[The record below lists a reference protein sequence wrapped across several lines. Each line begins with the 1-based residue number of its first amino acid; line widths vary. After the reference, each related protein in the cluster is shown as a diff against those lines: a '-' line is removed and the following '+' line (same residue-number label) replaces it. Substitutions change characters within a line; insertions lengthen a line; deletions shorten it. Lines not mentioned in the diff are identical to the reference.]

1 MRKILLLTLIIIS
14 INFVNAD
21 VICEYASNADSTSQ
35 NVRGSL
41 AVYATGMPDAR
52 TSGECS
58 SWSGYGHSWTPAN
71 WNFKANLTLRYEKGI
86 SVKNLSVIGDY
97 DMCLSGI
104 WLKNSS
110 NGEIKKISNGNDNR
124 CNAYYL
130 LDDSFIGDI
139 IILQSCGWS
148 WSAVDAVQMCGETQ
162 NLDNVNRDN
171 NSNDNKNGHDV
182 FYIVSTS
189 WGSVQSSGFLDFF
202 VGQYLRWHAPHIF
215 GSPRPFLIFLLP
227 LVPK

>member
-97 DMCLSGI
+97 DM
-104 WLKNSS
+104 
-110 NGEIKKISNGNDNR
+110 
-124 CNAYYL
+124 
-130 LDDSFIGDI
+130 
-139 IILQSCGWS
+139 
-148 WSAVDAVQMCGETQ
+148 
-162 NLDNVNRDN
+162 
-171 NSNDNKNGHDV
+171 
-182 FYIVSTS
+182 
-189 WGSVQSSGFLDFF
+189 
-202 VGQYLRWHAPHIF
+202 
-215 GSPRPFLIFLLP
+215 
-227 LVPK
+227 